1 MFVPFAQTA
10 ISKAEHS
17 SHLVTVTSVGEG
29 DSDFI
34 VNDQILL
41 GGCGMSL
48 NVVLLRFQ
56 GL

>member
-1 MFVPFAQTA
+1 
-10 ISKAEHS
+10 
-17 SHLVTVTSVGEG
+17 VTSVGEG